1 MSLRCLL
8 MNAYNERTRNMKEIT
23 TPDDTHQLL
32 PITRKEIVNQTGCP
46 YYIVDYL
53 RQCGR
58 LPIIAESLKR
68 GVPTLFHPDSIKI
81 VQEHIDRRYKS
92 N

>member
-1 MSLRCLL
+1 MESSK
-8 MNAYNERTRNMKEIT
+8 KEKAGIT
-23 TPDDTHQLL
+23 YQNTL
-32 PITRKEIVNQTGCP
+32 TRKQIVHKTGCP
-46 YYIVDYL
+46 HYTVDYL

-81 VQEHIDRRYKS
+81 VQDHIDRRYKS
-92 N
+92 C

>member
-1 MSLRCLL
+1 
-8 MNAYNERTRNMKEIT
+8 MKPSKKEKAGIT
-23 TPDDTHQLL
+23 YQNTL
-32 PITRKEIVNQTGCP
+32 TRKQIVHKTGCP
-46 YYIVDYL
+46 HYTVDYL

-81 VQEHIDRRYKS
+81 VQDHIDRRYKS
-92 N
+92 C

>member
-1 MSLRCLL
+1 MQLSK
-8 MNAYNERTRNMKEIT
+8 KEKSGIT
-23 TPDDTHQLL
+23 YQDTL
-32 PITRKEIVNQTGCP
+32 TRKQIVHKTGCP
-46 YYIVDYL
+46 HYTVDYL

-81 VQEHIDRRYKS
+81 VQDHLDRRYKS
-92 N
+92 C

>member
-1 MSLRCLL
+1 MSFKKAVRGS
-8 MNAYNERTRNMKEIT
+8 TI
-23 TPDDTHQLL
+23 QSL

-46 YYIVDYL
+46 YYTVDYL

-81 VQEHIDRRYKS
+81 VQEHIDGRYKT

>member
-1 MSLRCLL
+1 MQLSK
-8 MNAYNERTRNMKEIT
+8 KEKSGISYQNT
-23 TPDDTHQLL
+23 L
-32 PITRKEIVNQTGCP
+32 TRKQIVHKTGCP
-46 YYIVDYL
+46 HYTVDYL

-81 VQEHIDRRYKS
+81 VQDHLDRRYKS
-92 N
+92 C

>member
-1 MSLRCLL
+1 MQLSK
-8 MNAYNERTRNMKEIT
+8 KEKSGIT
-23 TPDDTHQLL
+23 YQDTL
-32 PITRKEIVNQTGCP
+32 TRKQIVHKTGCP
-46 YYIVDYL
+46 HYTVDYL

-81 VQEHIDRRYKS
+81 VQDHLDRRYKS
-92 N
+92 S

>member
-1 MSLRCLL
+1 MEPFKK
-8 MNAYNERTRNMKEIT
+8 ERSGIT
-23 TPDDTHQLL
+23 CQKTL
-32 PITRKEIVNQTGCP
+32 TRKQIVHKTGCP
-46 YYIVDYL
+46 HYTVDYL

-81 VQEHIDRRYKS
+81 VLDHLDRRYKS
-92 N
+92 C

>member
-1 MSLRCLL
+1 MQLSK
-8 MNAYNERTRNMKEIT
+8 KEKSGIT
-23 TPDDTHQLL
+23 YQDTL
-32 PITRKEIVNQTGCP
+32 TRKQIVHKTGCP
-46 YYIVDYL
+46 HYTVDYL

-81 VQEHIDRRYKS
+81 VQEHIDGRYKS

>member
-1 MSLRCLL
+1 
-8 MNAYNERTRNMKEIT
+8 MKPTT
-23 TPDDTHQLL
+23 TPDDKHQSL
-32 PITRKEIVNQTGCP
+32 PITRKEIVKQTGCP

>member
-1 MSLRCLL
+1 
-8 MNAYNERTRNMKEIT
+8 MKAIT
-23 TPDDTHQLL
+23 TPDDTHQSL

-81 VQEHIDRRYKS
+81 VQEHIDGRYKT

>member
-1 MSLRCLL
+1 
-8 MNAYNERTRNMKEIT
+8 MKPSKKEKAGIT
-23 TPDDTHQLL
+23 YQNTL
-32 PITRKEIVNQTGCP
+32 TRKQIVHKTGCP
-46 YYIVDYL
+46 HYTVDYL

-81 VQEHIDRRYKS
+81 VQDHLDRRYKS
-92 N
+92 C

>member
-8 MNAYNERTRNMKEIT
+8 MNAYNERTRNMREIT
-23 TPDDTHQLL
+23 TPDDAHQSL

-81 VQEHIDRRYKS
+81 VQEHIDGRYKS

>member
-1 MSLRCLL
+1 
-8 MNAYNERTRNMKEIT
+8 MKPSKKEKAGIT
-23 TPDDTHQLL
+23 YQNTL
-32 PITRKEIVNQTGCP
+32 TRKQIVHKTGCP
-46 YYIVDYL
+46 HYTVDYL

-81 VQEHIDRRYKS
+81 VQEHIDGRYKS

>member
-1 MSLRCLL
+1 MESSK
-8 MNAYNERTRNMKEIT
+8 KEKAGIT
-23 TPDDTHQLL
+23 YQNTL
-32 PITRKEIVNQTGCP
+32 TRKQIVHKTGCP
-46 YYIVDYL
+46 HYTVDYL

-81 VQEHIDRRYKS
+81 VQDHLDRRYKS
-92 N
+92 C

>member
-1 MSLRCLL
+1 MQMSLRCLL
-8 MNAYNERTRNMKEIT
+8 MNAYNERTRNMKA
-23 TPDDTHQLL
+23 
-32 PITRKEIVNQTGCP
+32 ITRKEIVNQTGCP

>member
-1 MSLRCLL
+1 MSSHIPTG
-8 MNAYNERTRNMKEIT
+8 NNT
-23 TPDDTHQLL
+23 QSL
-32 PITRKEIVNQTGCP
+32 PITRKEIVHKTGCP
-46 YYIVDYL
+46 YYTVDYL

-81 VQEHIDRRYKS
+81 VQDHLDRRYKS
-92 N
+92 C

>member
-1 MSLRCLL
+1 
-8 MNAYNERTRNMKEIT
+8 MKPSKKEKAGIT
-23 TPDDTHQLL
+23 YQNTL
-32 PITRKEIVNQTGCP
+32 TRKQIVHKTGCP
-46 YYIVDYL
+46 HYTVDYL

-81 VQEHIDRRYKS
+81 VQDHFDRRYKS
-92 N
+92 C